1 MVSVLLRN
9 PDGIHLSH
17 NLLQII
23 ILSGEKVIMEEIG
36 GLKTIAYLQKHAN
49 GPDAVWALV
58 SIRTPSKYSIIVS
71 HEQYREMRLRLRV
84 HLTPFTMQVSYNMI
98 WAAVICMSL
107 PLTRFKSALVSVIV
121 FDLALASPIM
131 DKDGDDVL
139 ERDCIEYGPFVLF
152 LIVLGL
158 MIVLRL

>member
-1 MVSVLLRN
+1 
-9 PDGIHLSH
+9 
-17 NLLQII
+17 
-23 ILSGEKVIMEEIG
+23 
-36 GLKTIAYLQKHAN
+36 
-49 GPDAVWALV
+49 
-58 SIRTPSKYSIIVS
+58 
-71 HEQYREMRLRLRV
+71 
-84 HLTPFTMQVSYNMI
+84 
-98 WAAVICMSL
+98 MSL

-131 DKDGDDVL
+131 IMDKDGDNVL

>member
-1 MVSVLLRN
+1 VLLRN

-98 WAAVICMSL
+98 
-107 PLTRFKSALVSVIV
+107 
-121 FDLALASPIM
+121 
-131 DKDGDDVL
+131 
-139 ERDCIEYGPFVLF
+139 
-152 LIVLGL
+152 
-158 MIVLRL
+158 